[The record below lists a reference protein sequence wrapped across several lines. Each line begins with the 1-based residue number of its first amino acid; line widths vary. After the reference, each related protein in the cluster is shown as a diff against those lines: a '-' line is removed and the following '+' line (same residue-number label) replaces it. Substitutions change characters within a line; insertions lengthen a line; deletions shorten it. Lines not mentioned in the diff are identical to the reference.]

1 MKISIPKN
9 ATVAVWCTK
18 KWVERGVMTP
28 SKKRSTIYRNEEGKG
43 HENVGGR
50 ERGESRRGKRTT

>member
-1 MKISIPKN
+1 
-9 ATVAVWCTK
+9 
-18 KWVERGVMTP
+18 MTP